1 MKFLKL
7 RTDYLEQI
15 SQSAID
21 VGHDIATMS
30 KYARKVA
37 EQTKDPKLKEEL
49 TKAVND
55 FEAAGKELLLAA
67 KVRLWST

>member
-1 MKFLKL
+1 M
-7 RTDYLEQI
+7 
-15 SQSAID
+15 A
-21 VGHDIATMS
+21 

-55 FEAAGKELLLAA
+55 FEATGKELLLAA
-67 KVRLWST
+67 KVRL